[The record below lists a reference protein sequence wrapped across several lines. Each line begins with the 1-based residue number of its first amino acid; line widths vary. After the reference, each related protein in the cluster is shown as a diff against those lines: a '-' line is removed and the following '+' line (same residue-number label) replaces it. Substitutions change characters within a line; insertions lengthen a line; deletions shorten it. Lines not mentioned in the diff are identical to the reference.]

1 MLDVSSLDLKHLRR
15 MIERHRVGTLEIK
28 VRGVDLAPE
37 ALRARLKPRG
47 EESATLLIVGGA
59 GPARAVLARRVMN

>member
-1 MLDVSSLDLKHLRR
+1 

-28 VRGVDLAPE
+28 VRGVDLTPE
-37 ALRARLKPRG
+37 SLRARLKPRG

-59 GPARAVLARRVMN
+59 GPARAVLAQRGFR